1 VRRLVISAEPVT
13 SVDIT
18 AADVLGELGETL
30 RAQHIELTFAE
41 MKDPVKDELKRFG
54 LFEQIGA
61 EHFFSTVG
69 EAVKA
74 YVAAF
79 GVQWSDWEDGEP
91 KREAPSAGFSD

>member
-1 VRRLVISAEPVT
+1 
-13 SVDIT
+13 
-18 AADVLGELGETL
+18 
-30 RAQHIELTFAE
+30 

-79 GVQWSDWEDGEP
+79 EVAVVGLG
-91 KREAPSAGFSD
+91 RRRAEARGAERGLLRLGAARLE